1 MNSFINKFNPF
12 QTIAGYN
19 QVNELKNFILPDTCI
34 VTMKD
39 IWELYH
45 NRFPK
50 NIDVYFVHTL
60 EEIELEKEIEKFS
73 NYKMIIGFGGGQAL
87 DIAKYFSWK
96 CNLSLFQFPT
106 SISVDAVFG
115 HRSGIR
121 RKGNVNYI
129 GWAIPECVF
138 IDYEIIQS
146 APLIFNYSGI
156 GDVLCFYTGVLDWQF
171 ANKKNKCEQKWKY
184 NQELAKQS
192 LKYVEDLLLNVE
204 HIKVMNENAIDAIIR
219 AHQWGGNSF
228 FSSGWNPR
236 HIEGIEHFFF
246 YNLEYLTNKKFIHGQ
261 PVCLGFILGC
271 LLHNK
276 LEDKFVNFFKS
287 LDFDFSPKA
296 MNISWDHIDGTL
308 STLKNYIEKNHLW
321 YGIGNEFEYS
331 KGIVEKLKV
340 TVDSFN

>member
-1 MNSFINKFNPF
+1 MSLFINKFNPF

-19 QVNELKNFILPDTCI
+19 QVNELKNFILTDTCI

-50 NIDVYFVHTL
+50 NTDVYFVHTL
-60 EEIELEKEIEKFS
+60 EEIELEKEIKKFS

-121 RKGNVNYI
+121 RGGNVNYI

-171 ANKKNKCEQKWKY
+171 ANKKNKCEKKWKY
-184 NQELAKQS
+184 NQELATQS
-192 LKYVEDLLLNVE
+192 LKYCDDLLLNVE

-261 PVCLGFILGC
+261 PVCLGFVLGC

-276 LEDKFVNFFKS
+276 LEDKFINFFKS
-287 LDFDFSPKA
+287 LDFNFSPNA
-296 MNISWDHIDGTL
+296 MNISWDHIDSTL
-308 STLKNYIEKNHLW
+308 LTLKNYIEKNHLW

-331 KGIVEKLKV
+331 KGIVEKLKA

>member
-19 QVNELKNFILPDTCI
+19 QVNELKNFILTDTCI

-50 NIDVYFVHTL
+50 NTDVYFVHTL
-60 EEIELEKEIEKFS
+60 EEIELEKEIKKFS

-121 RKGNVNYI
+121 RRGNVNYI

-146 APLIFNYSGI
+146 APLVFNYSGI
-156 GDVLCFYTGVLDWQF
+156 GDVFCFYTGVLDWQF
-171 ANKKNKCEQKWKY
+171 ANKKNKCEQKWQY
-184 NQELAKQS
+184 NQELATQS
-192 LKYVEDLLLNVE
+192 LKYVDDLLLSVE

-261 PVCLGFILGC
+261 PVCLGFVLGC

-276 LEDKFVNFFKS
+276 LEDKFINFFKS
-287 LDFDFSPKA
+287 LDFDFSPNA
-296 MNISWDHIDGTL
+296 MNISWDHIDSTL
-308 STLKNYIEKNHLW
+308 LTLKNYIEKNHLW

-331 KGIVEKLKV
+331 KDIVEKLKAS
-340 TVDSFN
+340 VDSFN